1 MTGPGP
7 NDQGPPPDD
16 RAKPATGP
24 EPATGPAPVT
34 PAWDLLSDA
43 GNPRTEALAAWVADQ
58 RGAHTMAAL
67 ERSALESGYT
77 QADFDEAVRL
87 AGKVERERE
96 VIKPLRRQARLIV
109 LLGYALVW
117 VFFAVQ
123 YLLLPAPESYAGGS
137 GLQTILTIALLVTV
151 GISLIWIAM
160 VKPDPD
166 RASRALTILL
176 AVPLVLLI
184 GVAGLC
190 LPFLPVR

>member
-1 MTGPGP
+1 MTGSGP

-16 RAKPATGP
+16 QAGPATGP
-24 EPATGPAPVT
+24 EAAP
-34 PAWDLLSDA
+34 PAWDLLSDSSD
-43 GNPRTEALAAWVADQ
+43 PRAEVLAAWIADQ

-77 QADFDEAVRL
+77 EADFDKAVGL
-87 AGKVERERE
+87 AGKAERERE
-96 VIKPLRRQARLIV
+96 VVKPLRRQASLIV

-117 VFFAVQ
+117 IFFAFQ
-123 YLLLPAPESYAGGS
+123 YLLIPAPDAYVGGS
-137 GLQTILTIALLVTV
+137 GLQTILTIALLVTI
-151 GISLIWIAM
+151 GISLIWIAV

-166 RASRALTILL
+166 RAGRALTIFL